1 MAAVFNVDQKLE
13 DLKTEILRTFDEL
26 YQYLSDR
33 RDSLLSRLANMKE
46 GYDKNVELE
55 EAIKQLR
62 ISKDQI
68 LATMTSNLVG
78 GSLDTVKQTLDRDIE
93 VKIAEK
99 VKVDNLEFIEFR
111 CYSDKI
117 RKTINEIDLF
127 EIIPEYVRRENPI
140 LKVCKRGRGNGE
152 LNNPRGIAVDRASN
166 ELYIC
171 DESNSRIQVLTT
183 EGKYLRSFGTD
194 HLKEPWG
201 ICLLKEEVFVT
212 DRAKESIVKFSLSGQ
227 FLKETGS
234 RGITEGRFTS
244 ISGLCHE
251 AGLIYVCD
259 CSIQRIQ
266 IFDSNLKFIKKFGYG
281 ELEYPRDIT
290 LFSDRIY
297 ILSQDNNSIYC
308 YNRDCTLQ
316 NIIQLTGQDQP
327 MTAAIFF
334 TIDKKGNF
342 LITDNAAN
350 DIRIFSPQGV
360 MKHILGRGHLSFLC
374 GIVLDNSDNIIC
386 VNGGVEG
393 KACFQKY

>member
-13 DLKTEILRTFDEL
+13 DLKMEIIRTFDEL

-78 GSLDTVKQTLDRDIE
+78 GALDTVKQTLDRDIE

-99 VKVDNLEFIEFR
+99 VKVGNLEFIEFR

-152 LNNPRGIAVDRASN
+152 LNDPAGITVDRASN

-171 DESNSRIQVLTT
+171 EYHNSRIQVLTT

-194 HLKEPWG
+194 HLKEPYG
-201 ICLLKEEVFVT
+201 ICLSKEEVFVT
-212 DRAKESIVKFSLSGQ
+212 DRAKESLVKFNLSGK

-234 RGITEGRFTS
+234 RGNTEGRFTS
-244 ISGLCHE
+244 ISGLRHE

-259 CSIQRIQ
+259 FSIQRIQ
-266 IFDSNLKFIKKFGYG
+266 IFDSNLKFIKQFGYG
-281 ELEYPRDIT
+281 ELKAPTDIT

-297 ILSQDNNSIYC
+297 ILSQNNSIYC

-327 MTAAIFF
+327 MTAALFF

-360 MKHILGRGHLSFLC
+360 MKHILGRGHLSFLN

-386 VNGGVEG
+386 VNNGIEG
-393 KACFQKY
+393 KGCFQKY

>member
-1 MAAVFNVDQKLE
+1 MVAKVKLRISDTNSRTEMAAVFNVDLKLE
-13 DLKTEILRTFDEL
+13 DLKTEIFRTFDEL

-46 GYDKNVELE
+46 GHDKNVELE

-78 GSLDTVKQTLDRDIE
+78 GLLDTVKQTLDRDIE

-111 CYSDKI
+111 CYPDKI

-140 LKVCKRGRGNGE
+140 LKVCKWGRGNGE
-152 LNNPRGIAVDRASN
+152 LNNPRGITVDRASN

-171 DESNSRIQVLTT
+171 DYSNSRIQVLNT

-194 HLKEPWG
+194 HLKEPPR
-201 ICLLKEEVFVT
+201 L
-212 DRAKESIVKFSLSGQ
+212 AGQ
-227 FLKETGS
+227 FIKETGS
-234 RGITEGRFTS
+234 RGNTKGRFTC

-259 CSIQRIQ
+259 ANIQRIQ
-266 IFDSNLKFIKKFGYG
+266 IFDSNLKFIKEFGYG
-281 ELEYPRDIT
+281 ELKHPRDIT

-297 ILSQDNNSIYC
+297 ILSQNNNSIHC

-327 MTAAIFF
+327 MTAALFF

-342 LITDNAAN
+342 LITDNTAK

-360 MKHILGRGHLSFLC
+360 MKHILGRGHLYNLS

-386 VNGGVEG
+386 VNYGIDG
-393 KACFQKY
+393 KGCFQKF

>member
-13 DLKTEILRTFDEL
+13 ALKMEIIRTFDEL
-26 YQYLSDR
+26 YQYLSNR
-33 RDSLLSRLANMKE
+33 RNSLLSRLAKMKE
-46 GYDKNVELE
+46 GHDKNVELE
-55 EAIKQLR
+55 EAINQLR
-62 ISKDQI
+62 ISKNQI

-78 GSLDTVKQTLDRDIE
+78 GLLDTMKQTLDRNIE
-93 VKIAEK
+93 MKMAEK

-117 RKTINEIDLF
+117 RKTIDEIDLF

-140 LKVCKRGRGNGE
+140 LKVCNFGSGNGE
-152 LNNPRGIAVDRASN
+152 LSNPKGMAEDRASN

-171 DESNSRIQVLTT
+171 DCSNSRIQVLNT

-194 HLKEPWG
+194 HLKEPFG
-201 ICLLKEEVFVT
+201 ICLSKEEVFVT
-212 DRAKESIVKFSLSGQ
+212 DQAEESLVKFSLAGQ

-234 RGITEGRFTS
+234 RGNTEGRFTG

-259 CSIQRIQ
+259 SNVQRIQ
-266 IFDSNLKFIKKFGYG
+266 IFDSNLNLIKEFGYR
-281 ELEYPRDIT
+281 ELKLPKDIT
-290 LFSDRIY
+290 VFSDRIY
-297 ILSQDNNSIYC
+297 ILSRDNNSIHC

-327 MTAAIFF
+327 MTAANFF

-342 LITDNAAN
+342 LITDDTAN
-350 DIRIFSPQGV
+350 NIIIFSPQGV
-360 MKHILGRGHLSFLC
+360 MKHILGRGHLYLLN
-374 GIVLDNSDNIIC
+374 GIVLDNSDNILC
-386 VNGGVEG
+386 VNYSFED

>member
-13 DLKTEILRTFDEL
+13 ALKMEIIRTFDEL
-26 YQYLSDR
+26 YQYLSDHR
-33 RDSLLSRLANMKE
+33 NSLLSRLAKMKE
-46 GYDKNVELE
+46 GHDKNVELE
-55 EAIKQLR
+55 EAINQLR

-78 GSLDTVKQTLDRDIE
+78 GSLDIVKQTLDRDIE
-93 VKIAEK
+93 LRIAEK

-111 CYSDKI
+111 CYSDII
-117 RKTINEIDLF
+117 RETIDEIDLF

-152 LNNPRGIAVDRASN
+152 LHNSKGIAVDRASN

-171 DESNSRIQVLTT
+171 DKGNGRIQVLNT

-194 HLKEPWG
+194 HLKEPYG
-201 ICLLKEEVFVT
+201 ICLSKDEVFVT
-212 DRAKESIVKFSLSGQ
+212 DRAKESLVKFSLSGQ

-234 RGITEGRFTS
+234 RGHTEGRFTH

-251 AGLIYVCD
+251 ARLIYVCD
-259 CSIQRIQ
+259 CDIQRIQ
-266 IFDSNLKFIKKFGYG
+266 IFDSNLNFIKEFGHR
-281 ELEYPRDIT
+281 ELKKPRDIT
-290 LFSDRIY
+290 VFSDRIY
-297 ILSQDNNSIYC
+297 ILSQRSNSIYC

-316 NIIQLTGQDQP
+316 NIIQLTGQEQQ
-327 MTAAIFF
+327 MTLALFF

-342 LITDNAAN
+342 LITDNTAN
-350 DIRIFSPQGV
+350 YIRIFSPEGV
-360 MKHILGRGHLSFLC
+360 MKHILGRGHLFSLY

-386 VNGGVEG
+386 VNSGIEDKGR
-393 KACFQKY
+393 FQKY

>member
-1 MAAVFNVDQKLE
+1 MAAVFNVGQKLE
-13 DLKTEILRTFDEL
+13 DLKMEIIRTFDEL

-33 RDSLLSRLANMKE
+33 RDSLLSRLAKMKE
-46 GYDKNVELE
+46 GHDGKNVELE
-55 EAIKQLR
+55 AAIKQLR

-78 GSLDTVKQTLDRDIE
+78 GLLDTVKQTLDRNIE
-93 VKIAEK
+93 LKIAEK

-140 LKVCKRGRGNGE
+140 LKVCERGRGNGE
-152 LNNPRGIAVDRASN
+152 LTNPKGIAVDSASN

-171 DESNSRIQVLTT
+171 DKSNCRIQVLTT

-194 HLKEPWG
+194 HLKEPRS
-201 ICLLKEEVFVT
+201 ICLSKEEVFVT
-212 DRAKESIVKFSLSGQ
+212 DKAKESIVKFSLAGQ

-234 RGITEGRFTS
+234 RGITKGRFTS
-244 ISGLCHE
+244 ITGLRHE

-259 CSIQRIQ
+259 FGIQRIQ
-266 IFDSNLKFIKKFGYG
+266 IFDSNLNFIKQFGYG
-281 ELEYPRDIT
+281 ELKAPTDIT
-290 LFSDRIY
+290 VLSDTIY
-297 ILSQDNNSIYC
+297 ILSQNNNSIHC

-327 MTAAIFF
+327 MPAAIFF

-342 LITDNAAN
+342 LITNTAD

-360 MKHILGRGHLSFLC
+360 MKHILGRGHLYNLM

-386 VNGGVEG
+386 VNYGIEG
-393 KACFQKY
+393 PDCFQKY